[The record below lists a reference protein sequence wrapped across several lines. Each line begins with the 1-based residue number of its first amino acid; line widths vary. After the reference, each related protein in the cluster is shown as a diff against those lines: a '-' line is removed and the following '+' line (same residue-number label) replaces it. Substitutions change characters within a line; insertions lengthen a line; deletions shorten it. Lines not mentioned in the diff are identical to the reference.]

1 LAAAAPA
8 IRVYYRGSYMIVKR
22 IVTGLAIAVIV
33 AIFVCIGGIPFAA
46 AVCIIA
52 TLASL
57 EFYRIV
63 KSRGVQ
69 PLSWLGIVFSILL
82 IVNAYIQQYDFSFL
96 PYPRDFTL
104 ALLLALMTLIPL
116 IWLLF
121 RTNKDNAFINWG
133 WTVAGILYIGW
144 LISFYVQIR
153 LMENGIG
160 WIFLVVSC
168 TALCD
173 VGAYVVGSNLGK
185 HAMASSVSPGKT
197 WEGSA
202 GGLAISI
209 IIAVILAIAFK
220 LPLYYWQMIAAGLII
235 GIFAQLGDL
244 VESLLKRNMHAKD
257 AGSLLPGHGGIL
269 DRIDSHLLVAPVAYY
284 LIVLVN
290 NQGWLP
296 V

>member
-1 LAAAAPA
+1 
-8 IRVYYRGSYMIVKR
+8 MIVKR

-82 IVNAYIQQYDFSFL
+82 IVNAYIQQYDFPFL
-96 PYPRDFTL
+96 SYPRDFTL
-104 ALLLALMTLIPL
+104 PFIMVLMTLIPL

-160 WIFLVVSC
+160 WIFLVLSC

-209 IIAVILAIAFK
+209 IIAVILSIAFK

-290 NQGWLP
+290 NQGWPP

>member
-1 LAAAAPA
+1 
-8 IRVYYRGSYMIVKR
+8 MIVKR
-22 IVTGLAIAVIV
+22 IVTGLTLAVIV
-33 AIFVCIGGIPFAA
+33 TILICLGGIPFAA
-46 AVCIIA
+46 AVCIIV
-52 TLASL
+52 TLACL

-63 KSRGVQ
+63 KSQGVR
-69 PLSWLGIVFSILL
+69 PLNWLGIAFSILL
-82 IVNAYIQQYDFSFL
+82 IVNAYIQQYDFPLL

-121 RTNKDNAFINWG
+121 RQNKDNAFIDWG
-133 WTVAGILYIGW
+133 WTMAGILYIGW
-144 LISFYVQIR
+144 LMSYYMQIR
-153 LMENGIG
+153 LLENGIG

-168 TALCD
+168 TAVCD
-173 VGAYVVGSNLGK
+173 IGAYAVGSNLGK

-202 GGLAISI
+202 GGLATSI
-209 IIAVILAIAFK
+209 IMAVILAIAFN
-220 LPLYYWQMIAAGLII
+220 LPLYYWQMVAAGLII
-235 GIFAQLGDL
+235 GVFAQLGDL

-257 AGSLLPGHGGIL
+257 AGNLLPGHGGIL

-296 V
+296 G

>member
-1 LAAAAPA
+1 MAAAAPA
-8 IRVYYRGSYMIVKR
+8 IGVYYLGSYMIVKR
-22 IVTGLAIAVIV
+22 IVTGLVLAVIV
-33 AIFVCIGGIPFAA
+33 AILICLGGIPFAA

-52 TLASL
+52 ILASL

-63 KSRGVQ
+63 KSQGVR

-82 IVNAYIQQYDFSFL
+82 IVNAYIQQYNYPFL

-104 ALLLALMTLIPL
+104 ALIIVLMTLIPL

-121 RTNKDNAFINWG
+121 RPNKDNAFIDWG
-133 WTVAGILYIGW
+133 WTVAGILYTGW
-144 LISFYVQIR
+144 LLSFYMQIR
-153 LMENGIG
+153 LLENGIG

-257 AGSLLPGHGGIL
+257 AGNLLPGHGGIL
-269 DRIDSHLLVAPVAYY
+269 DRADSHLLVAPVAYY

>member
-1 LAAAAPA
+1 
-8 IRVYYRGSYMIVKR
+8 MIVKR
-22 IVTGLAIAVIV
+22 IVTGLVFAAIVVVLIWL
-33 AIFVCIGGIPFAA
+33 GGIPFVTAA
-46 AVCIIA
+46 CIIA
-52 TLASL
+52 ILAGI

-63 KSRGVQ
+63 KNQGIQ
-69 PLSWLGIVFSILL
+69 PFSWLGIVFSVLL
-82 IVNAYIQQYDFSFL
+82 IVNAYIQQYNFSFL

-104 ALLLALMTLIPL
+104 PLLLTLMTLIPL

-121 RTNKDNAFINWG
+121 RPNKDKAFINWG
-133 WTVAGILYIGW
+133 WTIAGILYTGW
-144 LISFYVQIR
+144 LLSYYIQIR
-153 LMENGIG
+153 QLENGMG

-173 VGAYVVGSNLGK
+173 VGAYAVGSNLGK

-197 WEGSA
+197 WEGSI
-202 GGLAISI
+202 GGLLTSI
-209 IIAVILAIAFK
+209 LVAVIIAIAFK
-220 LPLYYWQMIAAGLII
+220 LPLYYWQMVAAGLII
-235 GIFAQLGDL
+235 GVFAQIGDL
-244 VESLLKRNMHAKD
+244 VESLLKRNMRAKD
-257 AGSLLPGHGGIL
+257 SGSLLPGHGGML

>member
-1 LAAAAPA
+1 MAAAAPA
-8 IRVYYRGSYMIVKR
+8 IHVYYPGSYMIVKR

-46 AVCIIA
+46 AACIVAI
-52 TLASL
+52 LAIL

-63 KSRGVQ
+63 KSQGVQ

-82 IVNAYIQQYDFSFL
+82 IVNAYIQHYDFSFL

-160 WIFLVVSC
+160 WIFLVLSC

-209 IIAVILAIAFK
+209 IIAVILSIAFK

>member
-1 LAAAAPA
+1 
-8 IRVYYRGSYMIVKR
+8 MIVKR
-22 IVTGLAIAVIV
+22 IVTGLVLAVIV
-33 AIFVCIGGIPFAA
+33 VVLIYLGGIPFTA

-52 TLASL
+52 ILGSL

-63 KSRGVQ
+63 KSQGVH
-69 PLSWLGIVFSILL
+69 PLRWLGIAFSILL
-82 IVNAYIQQYDFSFL
+82 IVNAYVQQYNLSFL
-96 PYPRDFTL
+96 PYPRDF
-104 ALLLALMTLIPL
+104 ALPLLVTLMTLIPL
-116 IWLLF
+116 LWLLF
-121 RTNKDNAFINWG
+121 RPNKDNAFINWG

-144 LISFYVQIR
+144 LLSFYIQIR
-153 LMENGIG
+153 LMENGMG

-202 GGLAISI
+202 GGLVTSI
-209 IIAVILAIAFK
+209 ITAVILAIAFK
-220 LPLYYWQMIAAGLII
+220 LPLYYWQMFAAGLII
-235 GIFAQLGDL
+235 GVFAQLGDL

-257 AGSLLPGHGGIL
+257 AGNLLPGHGGFL

-296 V
+296 F

>member
-1 LAAAAPA
+1 
-8 IRVYYRGSYMIVKR
+8 MIVKR
-22 IVTGLAIAVIV
+22 IVTGLTFAVIV
-33 AIFVCIGGIPFAA
+33 VILVCLGGIPFTAA
-46 AVCIIA
+46 LCIIA
-52 TLASL
+52 ALACL

-63 KSRGVQ
+63 KSQGVQ
-69 PLSWLGIVFSILL
+69 PSSWLGIVFSVLL
-82 IVNAYIQQYDFSFL
+82 IVNTYIQQYNFSFL

-104 ALLLALMTLIPL
+104 PLLLVLMTLIPL
-116 IWLLF
+116 LWMLF
-121 RTNKDNAFINWG
+121 RPNKDNAFINWG

-144 LISFYVQIR
+144 LLSYYVQIR
-153 LMENGIG
+153 LVENGMG

-173 VGAYVVGSNLGK
+173 VGAYAVGSNLGK

-202 GGLAISI
+202 GGLATSI
-209 IIAVILAIAFK
+209 IVAVILAIAFK

-235 GIFAQLGDL
+235 GVFAQLGDL
-244 VESLLKRNMHAKD
+244 VESLLKRNMRAKD
-257 AGSLLPGHGGIL
+257 AGNLLPGHGGML
-269 DRIDSHLLVAPVAYY
+269 DRVDSHLLIAPVAYY

-296 V
+296 G